1 LVRSAQE
8 SGREVVRLIRG
19 AYQLDGLA
27 SQGSPV
33 GLSVQELSVDALV
46 VSAQVQVLRN
56 LRRTL
61 QMAGLSHIH
70 WVPAGLAASVAA
82 LSEDEQQLGV
92 VLLDVGGGTT
102 QVVVWRQGVPRHLA
116 VIPVGGELVTSD
128 LAQGLGIVAAQ
139 AERLKVER
147 ANLAED
153 GNGMVELKSVNGQ
166 AVKLVQET
174 EIGEIVTARIDEWM
188 TLVEQRLAEITWAK
202 GPPGGV
208 VMVGGS
214 SLLRGLSHRIERAW
228 GWPVRLGSPTSLAG
242 LSELARSPGYAV
254 VVGLARVGI
263 QDGLGFGRET
273 LWTRLTQAWFRT
285 WG

>member
-1 LVRSAQE
+1 
-8 SGREVVRLIRG
+8 
-19 AYQLDGLA
+19 
-27 SQGSPV
+27 
-33 GLSVQELSVDALV
+33 
-46 VSAQVQVLRN
+46 
-56 LRRTL
+56 
-61 QMAGLSHIH
+61 
-70 WVPAGLAASVAA
+70 
-82 LSEDEQQLGV
+82 
-92 VLLDVGGGTT
+92 
-102 QVVVWRQGVPRHLA
+102 
-116 VIPVGGELVTSD
+116 

-147 ANLAED
+147 AHLGEE
-153 GNGMVELKSVNGQ
+153 GTGMVELKSVNGQ

-174 EIGEIVTARIDEWM
+174 EIGDIVSARIDEWM
-188 TLVEQRLAEITWAK
+188 SLVEQRLAEISWSK

-214 SLLRGLSHRIERAW
+214 SLLRGLPHRIERAW
-228 GWPVRLGSPTSLAG
+228 GWPVRLGAPTQLAG
-242 LSELARSPGYAV
+242 LSDLARSPGYAV